1 MADRRLRA
9 IGALWRRE
17 SRDRKMRFLSGV
29 LNNGVFGT
37 VDIVCFP
44 VADDRK
50 TENGPDY
57 QILVSD
63 PVRGRQENGGTANA
77 EPAKADDDLDF

>member
-1 MADRRLRA
+1 
-9 IGALWRRE
+9 
-17 SRDRKMRFLSGV
+17 LSGV

-37 VDIVCFP
+37 VDIVCFQ

-63 PVRGRQENGGTANA
+63 PVRGRPGNSAATDA
-77 EPAKADDDLDF
+77 EPVRADDDDLAF